1 MRWFLAV
8 GGVPLLAV
16 LLAGV
21 GVPGCCVSPP
31 LPNEA
36 TVLEQPP
43 EALAPFKY
51 PELPPAR
58 PSVPYT
64 PPRRSAPPEPPP
76 PSAMPPALIAAIED
90 LGQKY
95 PGLFTFDKEK
105 GMFRFNSDITFDS
118 GSSTVKP
125 EAGAA
130 LTKLAQ
136 ILSGNLA
143 KDRMMTIIG
152 HTDTDR
158 VRKPDTIARLK
169 KLGKSQ
175 DNMGLSEARAEAVAE
190 VLRAGGVDAGR
201 IATLGKGETAPIA
214 DNTSPAGKAK
224 NRRVDIYLTPMAGA
238 AGGPAPVGRAAAPS
252 EK

>member
-1 MRWFLAV
+1 MHRFVA
-8 GGVPLLAV
+8 GGGWVLLGMLV
-16 LLAGV
+16 LAGV
-21 GVPGCCVSPP
+21 GLSGCCVSQP
-31 LPNEA
+31 LPRETLA
-36 TVLEQPP
+36 IQQPP
-43 EALAPFKY
+43 E
-51 PELPPAR
+51 ELPRAPL
-58 PSVPYT
+58 PVKE
-64 PPRRSAPPEPPP
+64 APPAPRPPAPVVEVKPPP
-76 PSAMPPALIAAIED
+76 PLVPPAVVAAIED
-90 LGQKY
+90 LGQKH
-95 PGLFTFDKEK
+95 PGLFVFDKER
-105 GMFRFNSDITFDS
+105 GQFRFNSDITFDS
-118 GSSTVKP
+118 GSAVVKP
-125 EAGAA
+125 EAKAA
-130 LTKLAQ
+130 LTKLAE
-136 ILSGNLA
+136 ILSVDSV

-152 HTDTDR
+152 HTDSDR
-158 VRKPDTIARLK
+158 VKKPDTIARLK